1 MKSLGA
7 ADFMKGDYKQ
17 IVWLKPK
24 MALVLLNAGLSLF
37 TLDSD
42 ILFFRVPDL
51 AKVTAANP
59 NAELFYQWEKVD
71 YEQLYAIPNRNE
83 DFEETVLHEGYNSGQ
98 VLWLPTERVI
108 NGTLRSLLLGKRE
121 GGGRLEQQYTEDGM
135 RNAGVVTSGL
145 SFMYAGN
152 WECQTKGG
160 CYVGKNGQN
169 WTSYHAT
176 WVIGLVIKMEVL
188 K

>member
-1 MKSLGA
+1 MGA

-71 YEQLYAIPNRNE
+71 YEQLYAIQI
-83 DFEETVLHEGYNSGQ
+83 ETKILKR
-98 VLWLPTERVI
+98 LFFMRV
-108 NGTLRSLLLGKRE
+108 TTLGKYC
-121 GGGRLEQQYTEDGM
+121 GYLQ
-135 RNAGVVTSGL
+135 
-145 SFMYAGN
+145 
-152 WECQTKGG
+152 KG
-160 CYVGKNGQN
+160 
-169 WTSYHAT
+169 
-176 WVIGLVIKMEVL
+176 
-188 K
+188 